1 MNYAPNMY
9 VLLSFYHSV
18 FLVGKCMYNN
28 TPPLFFLPK
37 SMYFSNRFM
46 RCFLGIMATLKTQ
59 SLGSVTI
66 TNCQMVELLMMR
78 DKDANLCVD
87 RISCDRLTIPRTE
100 QTRRENPWPT
110 CRTGGIGGE
119 ILGRETCSGATLKSR
134 NTRQASMTLSMMI
147 LQNID

>member
-1 MNYAPNMY
+1 MP
-9 VLLSFYHSV
+9 LTCTSCYHSITRFSLWENV
-18 FLVGKCMYNN
+18 CTT
-28 TPPLFFLPK
+28 TPPLFFFTKVHVLFKPC
-37 SMYFSNRFM
+37 FM

-87 RISCDRLTIPRTE
+87 RISCDRLTIPQTE
-100 QTRRENPWPT
+100 QTRRGNPWLT
-110 CRTGGIGGE
+110 CRTGGTGGE